1 MIDLVLIAVLLLGF
15 FVAWN
20 IGANDAADSVGVSV
34 GARILTYR
42 RAIMFVIIFALIG
55 AVLEG
60 WKNMGT
66 VGKGII
72 IPGPGHVNPLSAV
85 PLATIALL
93 IAAGIWMFV
102 MSTLGL
108 PISVTQSMVG
118 AVMGAGLLIT
128 FMRPDLG
135 ASVQFSK
142 LGTIAISWL
151 CNPIIAAIFGF
162 TLFKIVGASLRRIKS
177 IFLLNRV
184 FSILVLTAA
193 AYGGYTLGANDLGTC
208 TGVLHGYGVF
218 GGVPQ
223 IISLFGIVGL
233 AIGAITYSRRVI
245 QTVGSGITG
254 LGPASAFASQFG
266 AALAVWIFVQ
276 FRIPVSSSQA
286 LIGAIAGAGLVKGA
300 ETVNK
305 EKLGHIGIVWV
316 FTPGVTLLLSFAI
329 GWLLLSLFPV

>member
-72 IPGPGHVNPLSAV
+72 IPGPGGVNPLSAA

-151 CNPIIAAIFGF
+151 CNPIMAAIFGF

-177 IFLLNRV
+177 IFCSTE
-184 FSILVLTAA
+184 F
-193 AYGGYTLGANDLGTC
+193 
-208 TGVLHGYGVF
+208 F
-218 GGVPQ
+218 
-223 IISLFGIVGL
+223 
-233 AIGAITYSRRVI
+233 
-245 QTVGSGITG
+245 
-254 LGPASAFASQFG
+254 
-266 AALAVWIFVQ
+266 
-276 FRIPVSSSQA
+276 
-286 LIGAIAGAGLVKGA
+286 
-300 ETVNK
+300 
-305 EKLGHIGIVWV
+305 
-316 FTPGVTLLLSFAI
+316 
-329 GWLLLSLFPV
+329 LSLS